1 MCERTV
7 GTYTRAGLL
16 AAVTV
21 FEERTGMSSEVFE
34 QRFRAGEID
43 DAFYANVWHQ
53 LLEELRDYGPDADD
67 VDDAGVIE
75 QARTLAPERAGV

>member
-34 QRFRAGEID
+34 QRFRSGEID
-43 DAFYANVWHQ
+43 DIFYANVWHQ
-53 LLEELRDYGPDADD
+53 LLEELRDFGPDADD
-67 VDDAGVIE
+67 VDDVGLIRQVRTLVPDPAGV
-75 QARTLAPERAGV
+75 